1 MGYTT
6 EERQQIAAQIRAYA
20 QQGLIHSIQNPPDW
34 LKRKGMD
41 VDVVEVNRSATTA
54 DVLWLDMVARDVEG
68 FINHES

>member
-20 QQGLIHSIQNPPDW
+20 QQGLIHSIQNPPEW

-41 VDVVEVNRSATTA
+41 VDVVEVSRSATTA
-54 DVLWLDMVARDVEG
+54 DVRWLDMVARDVEG
-68 FINHES
+68 FIDHES